1 MSTTSEPFDSN
12 LLEQT
17 RRQINRLVEEIS
29 RLSEA
34 DLPPTEYYG
43 EFLQRVLTAVAA
55 PAGAVWIRNQQGNYQ
70 LQYQVNMQLVGLDGE
85 NERQIHTELIR
96 AATQMARPQLL
107 PPHSGIGPQEEGKVA
122 PGNPTDYV
130 ILLAPILVDKQVA
143 GLVEVWQNADRNP
156 NAQHGFLQFI
166 TKMAELASSYTRNHQ
181 LRQMIGQQALWTQ
194 LEAFARQ
201 VHNSLN
207 PTEVAYL
214 VANEGRRLIDCDRVS
229 VAQRL
234 GRKSKVEAVSGSDI
248 VEKRSNLVRLM
259 CSLFDAVLKW
269 GEKLIYQGTKD
280 DSLPPDVL
288 HALDNFLAE
297 SNSKLLVVLPLKDE
311 RETEGDKPA
320 RSAMMMECFDP
331 SATPEQLV
339 ARLEVVGRHS
349 ANALYNASE
358 YKRIPMRFV
367 WMPLAKV
374 QEGLGGKTR
383 AIIAGVSAAVV
394 LIILGLVFIPYPLKM
409 EAKGQLL
416 PNERNYVYSAYDAQ
430 IKEFKVEPNQE
441 VREGDAIALMFSHD
455 LAMKEIDL
463 EGQIATARKKA
474 ASYISLIQKVGERD
488 KADLQIQKVI
498 ADTTATNKEKEL
510 KALID
515 ATNGVPGNLGFFY
528 LRSPI
533 SGTVLS
539 SGFKEETGSWV
550 KQNQPIL
557 RIGDKNGLWQIELKV
572 PEKHVGQVRQAF
584 QFTNSKELDV
594 DLILRSSPT
603 KTYHGK
609 LARIE
614 MGGEASPNR
623 DENNE
628 SDPVVIAYVR
638 TEGDDIDP
646 AYKLP
651 KSDELLVAGTEVVA
665 KIRCGNHRMGYS
677 LFYGVWEF
685 IYEKIIFF
693 F

>member
-1 MSTTSEPFDSN
+1 VSTTSEPHDSN

-17 RRQINRLVEEIS
+17 RRQINRLVDEIT

-55 PAGAVWIRNQQGNYQ
+55 PAGAVWIRTPQGHLQ
-70 LQYQVNMQLVGLDGE
+70 LQYQVNMQTVGLDGD
-85 NERQIHTELIR
+85 NERQIHSELLR
-96 AATQMARPQLL
+96 AAAQMARPQML
-107 PPHSGIGPQEEGKVA
+107 PPHSGIGPQEEGKIA
-122 PGNPTDYV
+122 PGNPTDFV

-166 TKMAELASSYTRNHQ
+166 TKMAELASAYTRNHQ

-234 GRKSKVEAVSGSDI
+234 GKKSRVEAVSGSDI

-259 CSLFDAVLKW
+259 AKLFDAVLKW
-269 GEKLIYQGTKD
+269 GEKLIYQGHKD

-288 HALDNFLAE
+288 HALDDFLAE
-297 SNSKLLVVLPLKDE
+297 SNSKLLVVLPLQDE
-311 RETEGDKPA
+311 REKENEKPS

-331 SATPEQLV
+331 AASPEQLV
-339 ARLEVVGRHS
+339 ARMEVVGRHS

-358 YKRIPMRFV
+358 HKRIPMRFI
-367 WMPLAKV
+367 WMPIAKV

-383 AIIAGVSAAVV
+383 AIIAGVTAAAA
-394 LIILGLVFIPYPLKM
+394 LLALVMVFVPYPLKM
-409 EAKGQLL
+409 DSKGSLL
-416 PNERNYVYSAYDAQ
+416 PKERAYIYSPVDAK
-430 IKEFKVEPNQE
+430 IVEFKVEPNQE
-441 VREGDAIALMFSHD
+441 VKENDVIAEMFSND
-455 LAMKEIDL
+455 LAQKM
-463 EGQIATARKKA
+463 
-474 ASYISLIQKVGERD
+474 ISLINERD
-488 KADLQIQKVI
+488 GAQAKASMAASQIPRARDQEKSDLESRKVEADITRKNKNAELEAFI
-498 ADTTATNKEKEL
+498 AAVH
-510 KALID
+510 
-515 ATNGVPGNLGFFY
+515 GVPNAPGHFY
-528 LRSPI
+528 LTSPI
-533 SGTVLS
+533 AGTILS
-539 SGFKEETGSWV
+539 SSFKDEAGSWI
-550 KQNQPIL
+550 KQNQPVM
-557 RIGDKNGLWQIELKV
+557 RVGNKSGPWEVELKI
-572 PEKHVGQVRQAF
+572 PEKHIGQVLQAYDY
-584 QFTNSKELDV
+584 TKSDDLDV
-594 DLILRSSPT
+594 EIILRSSPT
-603 KTYHGK
+603 KTYWGK
-609 LARIE
+609 LSKSDK
-614 MGGEASPNR
+614 GGEATPNR

-628 SDPVVIAYVR
+628 SDPVVLAYVR
-638 TEGDDIDP
+638 TEGDDID
-646 AYKLP
+646 AASRLP
-651 KSDELLVAGTEVVA
+651 KKEELLVAGTEVVA
-665 KIRCGNHRMGYS
+665 KVRCGNHCMGYS

-685 IYEKIIFF
+685 ICEKVIFF